1 MHKLNTISFRI
12 VYSYNKFFLIQL
24 TLSVQISFPSVVSLP
39 PPDSFWMYL
48 FFLRS
53 SHYHQVIAF
62 VSLHFYLG
70 DIISRMLMCCS
81 VITVCVC
88 VWVLNCETAALCDFF
103 FVRKGLMIRHNKAFI
118 SEEFD
123 LVFGSYFFLDF
134 SRFAFVVFLCVRS
147 FFLLCVVDFLSQQ
160 LSFNL
165 QLQ

>member
-24 TLSVQISFPSVVSLP
+24 TLLVQISFPSVVSLP

>member
-81 VITVCVC
+81 VITPCVC

>member
-70 DIISRMLMCCS
+70 DIISHMLMCCS
-81 VITVCVC
+81 VITPCVC
-88 VWVLNCETAALCDFF
+88 VSVELWNCSSVWFF